1 MAAASS
7 SDSSADLET
16 DELLRSSELF
26 TNVEWNLSRVLK
38 GLKKKIFKNERSVA
52 GRGFES
58 EHGAGVLLFY
68 NTGHAFYAS
77 VLLFCT
83 E

>member
-1 MAAASS
+1 MES
-7 SDSSADLET
+7 
-16 DELLRSSELF
+16 F
-26 TNVEWNLSRVLK
+26 TGAE
-38 GLKKKIFKNERSVA
+38 GIKKNKLKNERSVA